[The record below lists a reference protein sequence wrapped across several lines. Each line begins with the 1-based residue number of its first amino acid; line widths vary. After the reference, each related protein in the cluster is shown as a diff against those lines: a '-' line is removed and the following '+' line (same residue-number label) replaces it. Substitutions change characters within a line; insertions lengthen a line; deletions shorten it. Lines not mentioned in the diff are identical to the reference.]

1 SIRRS
6 RIRPTNGPTSSDAQR
21 SPRRRRSCCSRTS
34 PSPRRCSAFFTRG
47 WLDVSITMR
56 SILILS
62 AAVRIRCGGL
72 GRLRRASPLMTTS
85 SDVEQRAEP
94 GGGAAAGLHPFG
106 LCSDWE
112 PDALQFRAEI
122 EVADPP
128 PVDQHAGP
136 EADEVT
142 RIEARLPPDE
152 LVSG

>member
-1 SIRRS
+1 
-6 RIRPTNGPTSSDAQR
+6 
-21 SPRRRRSCCSRTS
+21 
-34 PSPRRCSAFFTRG
+34 
-47 WLDVSITMR
+47 
-56 SILILS
+56 
-62 AAVRIRCGGL
+62 
-72 GRLRRASPLMTTS
+72 MTTS

-152 LVSG
+152 LVSGEPKETAGHGARVDRASIEVVTAQQGAVDIVGDGMAEKDEGDVPHVDDFVVRSGRAGAAPDDVR